1 MVSSEGSGSVR
12 PGAQRVVSPRAL
24 KPALEASA
32 TRASAVAGSGC
43 LTASSSA
50 PTQIGCPSSVERR
63 NRAHAP
69 TATAAASAAASSGL
83 VTATTLDCVA
93 GQVPSVEEKLKGL
106 PAKPGVYL
114 FRDARG
120 QVLYIGK
127 AKSLRPRVRSYFQKG
142 ETRATIAQLP
152 ERVADLEVI
161 VTDTE
166 VEALHLEQNLV
177 KRHRPPFNVR
187 LRDDKSFPYIAVTV
201 EDEYP
206 RVMFTRER
214 HRRGVVYFGPYA
226 NAKKVRETLDVLNRV
241 FPYRPCEGPQPGR
254 HSGIPCLDYHIE
266 RCLAPCVGYVSK
278 EDYRKV
284 IDGVI
289 EFLSG
294 ETRPIVGELEEK
306 MKGAADQER
315 FEEAAR
321 YRNRLFAVSHLAE
334 RQAADKRAVGTIDV
348 IGIAAEDDR
357 AAVQVF
363 PLRDG
368 KLIDRY
374 SFHLENVE
382 GKDTA
387 TLLEAFVLEYYGSAP
402 SVPPQIVV
410 PREVGETA
418 ALAEFLTERR
428 GSRVEVRA
436 PERGEKR
443 RLQELAAQNAR
454 LALES
459 EAVAVEQTRLRRVEA
474 LEELREALNLE
485 SLPLRIEC
493 YDISNIQEES
503 PVGSM
508 VVFQDAVPKKAHYRK
523 FGIKRAEGQDDYAAL
538 AQVVSRRFARMRD
551 VADEEYDESFAAT
564 PNLVV
569 VDGGKGQLSAVL
581 AAMQAYD
588 LPRVAVISLAKRAE
602 EVFVPDR
609 TEPIVLDRHSPGLQ
623 LLQRIRDEA
632 HRFAL
637 GFHRQ
642 RRDAK
647 AKESIFD
654 TLPGVGPARRRALL
668 QHFGSAERFLAAS
681 QEELEGVPGIPAKT
695 ARSIYAQLHKA
706 GRA

>member
-1 MVSSEGSGSVR
+1 
-12 PGAQRVVSPRAL
+12 
-24 KPALEASA
+24 
-32 TRASAVAGSGC
+32 
-43 LTASSSA
+43 
-50 PTQIGCPSSVERR
+50 VER
-63 NRAHAP
+63 
-69 TATAAASAAASSGL
+69 
-83 VTATTLDCVA
+83 
-93 GQVPSVEEKLKGL
+93 QVSKLEDKLKTL

-114 FRDARG
+114 FRDAG
-120 QVLYIGK
+120 GDVLYIGK
-127 AKSLRPRVRSYFQKG
+127 AKSLRPRVRSYFQAAAD
-142 ETRATIAQLP
+142 TRSTMTQLP
-152 ERVADLEVI
+152 GRVADVEVI

-241 FPYRPCEGPQPGR
+241 FPYRPCEGPKPGR

-278 EDYRKV
+278 EDYRTV

-294 ETRPIVGELEEK
+294 ETDPIVRALESK
-306 MKGAADQER
+306 MQQAAEEER

-321 YRNRLFAVSHLAE
+321 YRNRLFSVRHLAE

-348 IGIAAEDDR
+348 IGIAIDGDR
-357 AAVQVF
+357 AAVQIF

-382 GKDTA
+382 GQDIDTV
-387 TLLEAFVLEYYGSAP
+387 LEAFVLEYYGSAP

-410 PREVGETA
+410 PREVGDTS

-443 RLQELAAQNAR
+443 RLQELATENAR
-454 LALES
+454 VALKS
-459 EAVAVEQTRLRRVEA
+459 EAAAAEQKRLRRVEA

-493 YDISNIQEES
+493 YDVSNIQEES
-503 PVGSM
+503 PVASM
-508 VVFQDAVPKKAHYRK
+508 VVFQDGMAKKAHYRK
-523 FGIKRAEGQDDYAAL
+523 FGIKRGVGQDDYAAL
-538 AQVVSRRFARMRD
+538 AEVVSRRFARMRD

-581 AAMQAYD
+581 AAMQAFD

-609 TEPIVLDRHSPGLQ
+609 PEPIVLDRHAPGLQ

-642 RRDAK
+642 RRDSK
-647 AKESIFD
+647 ARESIFD
-654 TLPGVGPARRRALL
+654 TLQGVGPARRRALL
-668 QHFGSAERFLAAS
+668 QHFGSAERFLAAT
-681 QEELEGVPGIPAKT
+681 QEELEGVPGMPQKT

>member
-1 MVSSEGSGSVR
+1 MARRVS
-12 PGAQRVVSPRAL
+12 
-24 KPALEASA
+24 KLE
-32 TRASAVAGSGC
+32 
-43 LTASSSA
+43 
-50 PTQIGCPSSVERR
+50 
-63 NRAHAP
+63 
-69 TATAAASAAASSGL
+69 
-83 VTATTLDCVA
+83 D
-93 GQVPSVEEKLKGL
+93 KLKSL

-114 FRDARG
+114 FRDERG
-120 QVLYIGK
+120 DVLYVGK
-127 AKSLRPRVRSYFQKG
+127 AKSLRPRVRSYFQAG
-142 ETRATIAQLP
+142 SDTRTAIAQLP
-152 ERVADLEVI
+152 DRVADLEVI

-278 EDYRKV
+278 EDYRRV
-284 IDGVI
+284 IDGVV

-294 ETRPIVGELEEK
+294 ETRPILRELEEK
-306 MKGAADQER
+306 MRAAAEDER

-321 YRNRLFAVSHLAE
+321 YRNRLFAVRHLAE

-348 IGIAAEDDR
+348 IGIAAEGDR

-374 SFHLENVE
+374 SFHLENAE
-382 GKDTA
+382 GQDVPTM
-387 TLLEAFVLEYYGSAP
+387 LEAFVLEYYGSAP

-410 PREVGETA
+410 PREVGETG

-443 RLQELAAQNAR
+443 RLQELATQNAR
-454 LALES
+454 VALAS
-459 EAVAVEQTRLRRVEA
+459 EAVAAEQKRLRRVEA

-485 SLPLRIEC
+485 ALPLRIEC
-493 YDISNIQEES
+493 YDISNIQES
-503 PVGSM
+503 SAVGSM
-508 VVFQDAVPKKAHYRK
+508 VVFQDAVAKKAHYRK
-523 FGIKRAEGQDDYAAL
+523 FGIKGAEGQDDFAAL
-538 AQVVSRRFARMRD
+538 SEVVTRRFARMRD
-551 VADEEYDESFAAT
+551 VADEEYDESFSAT

-581 AAMQAYD
+581 AAMQAFD
-588 LPRVAVISLAKRAE
+588 LPRVAVISLAKREE

-609 TEPIVLDRHSPGLQ
+609 PEPIVLDRHSPGLQ

-642 RRDAK
+642 RRDSK
-647 AKESIFD
+647 ARESIFD
-654 TLPGVGPARRRALL
+654 TLQGVGPARRRALL
-668 QHFGSAERFLAAS
+668 RHFGSAERFLAAS
-681 QEELEGVPGIPAKT
+681 QEELEGVPGIPQKT

>member
-1 MVSSEGSGSVR
+1 L
-12 PGAQRVVSPRAL
+12 PGM
-24 KPALEASA
+24 AS
-32 TRASAVAGSGC
+32 
-43 LTASSSA
+43 
-50 PTQIGCPSSVERR
+50 
-63 NRAHAP
+63 H
-69 TATAAASAAASSGL
+69 
-83 VTATTLDCVA
+83 
-93 GQVPSVEEKLKGL
+93 VEEQLKRL

-114 FRDARG
+114 FRDDRG

-127 AKSLRPRVRSYFQKG
+127 AKSLRSRVRSYFQASPDS
-142 ETRATIAQLP
+142 RSTIQRLP

-161 VTDTE
+161 VTGTE

-201 EDEYP
+201 EDDYP

-266 RCLAPCVGYVSK
+266 RCLAPCVGYISK
-278 EDYRKV
+278 EDYRKI
-284 IDGVI
+284 IDDVI

-294 ETRPIVGELEEK
+294 ETRPTLRELERK
-306 MKGAADQER
+306 MKDAADGER

-321 YRNRLFAVSHLAE
+321 YRNRLFAVRHLAE
-334 RQAADKRAVGTIDV
+334 RQAADKRAVGTVDV
-348 IGIAAEDDR
+348 IGIATDGDR
-357 AAVQVF
+357 ATVQIF

-368 KLIDRY
+368 RLIDRY
-374 SFHLENVE
+374 GFHLENVE
-382 GKDTA
+382 GQDTA
-387 TLLEAFVLEYYGSAP
+387 TVLEAFAIEYYGSAP
-402 SVPPQIVV
+402 SVPPQIIV
-410 PREVGETA
+410 PPDAGDTS
-418 ALAEFLTERR
+418 ALAGFLSERR
-428 GSRVEVRA
+428 GSQVEVRA
-436 PERGEKR
+436 PVRGEKR
-443 RLQELAAQNAR
+443 RLQQLATENAR

-459 EAVAVEQTRLRRVEA
+459 EALQTERRRLRRVEA

-493 YDISNIQEES
+493 YDVSNIQGEAT
-503 PVGSM
+503 VGSM

-523 FGIKRAEGQDDYAAL
+523 FGVRGLDGQDDYAAL
-538 AQVVSRRFARMRD
+538 AEVISRRFARMGD
-551 VADEEYDESFAAT
+551 AAAEDYDESFAAT

-569 VDGGKGQLSAVL
+569 IDGGKGQLAAAL
-581 AAMQAYD
+581 QAMQAYD
-588 LPRVAVISLAKRAE
+588 LPRVAVISLAKRIE
-602 EVFVPDR
+602 EVFVPGR
-609 TEPIVLDRHSPGLQ
+609 PEPILLPRDSAGLQ
-623 LLQRIRDEA
+623 LLQRVRDEA
-632 HRFAL
+632 HRFAV

-647 AKESIFD
+647 ARESIFD
-654 TLPGVGPARRRALL
+654 TLPGVGPVRRRALL

-681 QEELEGVPGIPAKT
+681 QEELEGVPGMPAKT
-695 ARSIYAQLHKA
+695 ARAIYAQLHKA